1 MGKFG
6 IKIPSM
12 HKNKYKILCYSRIMR
27 DLHYVGKQRD
37 EIKNVDSMEIQKE
50 FMNFVFMT
58 SVCGL

>member
-1 MGKFG
+1 
-6 IKIPSM
+6 
-12 HKNKYKILCYSRIMR
+12 MR